1 MVYEGRLRQV
11 VNKNIP
17 CIGSRNSTTIP
28 KIDAEKIFPVFKD
41 NYQTVPSVL
50 WQYYAD
56 IDGDFVE
63 YPDSNSHQCDKNGNI
78 ISPLTEDWFAV
89 KHTKTEKNLVIVY
102 DVGSNTESTV
112 DSQGRKFSEVVK
124 EAIKQTLQTLTP
136 NDKVNIIAFN
146 GTAQIINMC
155 KNKLFIANQRNKDIL
170 SQFVTTMGKPGG
182 KSDYSVGLEAA
193 YKILETENADKQNNP
208 TYVSDMIM
216 FITDG
221 KTPTVNTTKL
231 FTVIENHQ
239 KAIGRSVSHA
249 VFSLDSSSKQ
259 VKQILTN
266 IAEQH
271 VPNWP
276 VGLNITVRPTGV
288 SNQNGI
294 IYFFPDLK
302 GFPIG
307 VAKEF
312 TSSIPVTANTD
323 KEYTVIAPVIED
335 KLGLKM
341 TISVP
346 VIDKLS
352 NNSVTGTAAID
363 VSMATMFTEIED
375 FVLGVHSYAF
385 LLEKR
390 HGHVLLHPKLK
401 DPANTIHDEG
411 EDNIFPSI
419 QTLEPNLS
427 QEQIKKITTEG
438 KIGSFSAKTKPGR
451 STFMSNINMPLQDST
466 VMYQHLDGT
475 QFVMVMVMFHS
486 DSVVPKMNAI
496 PPGNHIKNAPY
507 HRVDISHSFPVCS
520 IDGHFVA
527 PATTT
532 VKFSP
537 SVFVDSEV
545 YKFREENP
553 SEVGTISDF
562 LSGRNNTNIIKEVIK
577 KEILHSL
584 IETQSL
590 IDYWRNSRNK
600 VIERFFGSPSGVFR
614 MYPGVALSNT
624 FDHIQYKWY
633 KKSVARNQDIMFT
646 SGKISEFTT
655 KDVMILS
662 RALSENM
669 DSKDPGTVTSL
680 QGVVG
685 ATLTHSQLTAMLIN
699 NVDDC
704 TMKGL
709 ECHIIDNNGYFLTF
723 GTERQNGKY
732 NSHLTQK
739 FPWLASQLI
748 RKKLLKHVWCTSMSE
763 GNHELSYSIQIP
775 VIEHDVGAA
784 DVCRRYVIGAVNG
797 TNLFILV
804 VNGRGENKCTESKQQ
819 TEVCESCG
827 ATFGKCSQC
836 INGNQL
842 SCQCPCYCEVDF
854 DQCSSQFND
863 TNSITFPHSACYYEP
878 LYRKLTEV
886 NQPKPVISCKVPC
899 QAIEEETK
907 CKTLVHCKWDTTL
920 QFSLCVYAEVTTTA
934 TPTRTTR
941 KLNLPTKKPNLP
953 TKKPNIPTK
962 KLGLPTKK
970 PNIPSKTSNLPSI
983 SSNSILSHT
992 HKVPPKPIH
1001 THKIPPGPTKK
1012 IETNKSPTPLGT
1024 SIAGSSTLVISPT
1037 MNMVKDTKSGG
1048 DNTGLIVGLVL
1059 AVIILTALIV
1069 FIAWRFYGKNI
1080 QKALGNTTAGKYVR
1094 RNSVVDRVMFS
1105 KVNEEIITSKGPAA
1119 TSVPYGQMD

>member
-1 MVYEGRLRQV
+1 MEVEVY
-11 VNKNIP
+11 I
-17 CIGSRNSTTIP
+17 
-28 KIDAEKIFPVFKD
+28 D

-102 DVGSNTESTV
+102 DVGSNIESTV

-146 GTAQIINMC
+146 GTAQITNMC

-182 KSDYSVGLEAA
+182 RSDYSVGLEAA
-193 YKILETENADKQNNP
+193 YKILETENADKQ
-208 TYVSDMIM
+208 
-216 FITDG
+216 
-221 KTPTVNTTKL
+221 
-231 FTVIENHQ
+231 
-239 KAIGRSVSHA
+239 
-249 VFSLDSSSKQ
+249 
-259 VKQILTN
+259 
-266 IAEQH
+266 
-271 VPNWP
+271 
-276 VGLNITVRPTGV
+276 GLNITIRPTGV

-294 IYFFPDLK
+294 VYFFPDLK
-302 GFPIG
+302 GFPTG

-312 TSSIPVTANTD
+312 TSSIPFTVNTD

-352 NNSVTGTAAID
+352 NNSVTGTAAVD

-375 FVLGVHSYAF
+375 FELGVHSYAF

-390 HGHVLLHPKLK
+390 HAHVLLHPKLK
-401 DPANTIHDEG
+401 DPANTIHDKG
-411 EDNIFPSI
+411 EDDIFPSI

-438 KIGSFSAKTKPGR
+438 KIGSFSAK
-451 STFMSNINMPLQDST
+451 L
-466 VMYQHLDGT
+466 
-475 QFVMVMVMFHS
+475 
-486 DSVVPKMNAI
+486 
-496 PPGNHIKNAPY
+496 
-507 HRVDISHSFPVCS
+507 
-520 IDGHFVA
+520 
-527 PATTT
+527 
-532 VKFSP
+532 SP

-545 YKFREENP
+545 YKFTEENLP
-553 SEVGTISDF
+553 KVGTLSDF
-562 LSGRNNTNIIKEVIK
+562 LSGRNNTNIIKEGIK
-577 KEILHSL
+577 KEIWHSL

-600 VIERFFGSPSGVFR
+600 AIERFFGSPSGVFK

-633 KKSVARNQDIMFT
+633 KKSVARNQDLVFT
-646 SGKISEFTT
+646 SGRISEFTT

-704 TMKGL
+704 TMNGL

-732 NSHLTQK
+732 KSHLTQK

-748 RKKLLKHVWCTSMSE
+748 RKNLLKHVWCTSMSE

-804 VNGRGENKCTESKQQ
+804 VNGRGENKCTESKDQ

-827 ATFGKCSQC
+827 ATYAKCSQC

-842 SCQCPCYCEVDF
+842 TCQCPCYCEVDF

-863 TNSITFPHSACYYEP
+863 TNSTTFPHSACYYEP
-878 LYRKLTEV
+878 LYRKLTEF

-899 QAIEEETK
+899 QAIEEKTK
-907 CKTLVHCKWDTTL
+907 CRTLVHCKWDTTI
-920 QFSLCVYAEVTTTA
+920 QFPLCVYDEVTTTA

-983 SSNSILSHT
+983 SSNSIPSHT

-1012 IETNKSPTPLGT
+1012 IETIKPPTPLGT

-1037 MNMVKDTKSGG
+1037 MNIVKETKSG
-1048 DNTGLIVGLVL
+1048 
-1059 AVIILTALIV
+1059 
-1069 FIAWRFYGKNI
+1069 
-1080 QKALGNTTAGKYVR
+1080 YV
-1094 RNSVVDRVMFS
+1094 SCVYML
-1105 KVNEEIITSKGPAA
+1105 
-1119 TSVPYGQMD
+1119 